1 MSVNLVHSGAIER
14 QVTTALSTDGLTAIL
29 TDPVTKEMN
38 AKVASIAI
46 ANVDASNACAVSL
59 YYTDATDTDY
69 LFARYN
75 VAANDTKIIDSL
87 PIVLQGGYTLKA
99 QAATG
104 GDLTITVILAKSS
117 SLG

>member
-1 MSVNLVHSGAIER
+1 MSVNLVHTGSIEK
-14 QVTTALSTDGLTAIL
+14 QVTTALSDTNLTAIL
-29 TDPVTKEMN
+29 AEPVTKQMN

-59 YYTDATDTDY
+59 YYTDDTPTDH

-87 PIVLQGGYTLKA
+87 PLVLLGGYTLKA
-99 QAATG
+99 QAAAG